1 MIPLHR
7 RLTLVALAAAV
18 ALLASSSSPD
28 SADAQKKK
36 KKGGKVKP
44 ACGLKVLPFAEG
56 VEWKYQYYVPEGVQ
70 LPPGVR
76 VQDPPEV
83 TIKVTKVAKA
93 GRKTVISLEESY
105 RKVNLKTELTCDKD
119 GLIVPPES
127 FFFAGQP
134 GGGVGMTVG
143 KVDRKAETN
152 VFAGGKL
159 KGEAFEELKTDVKR
173 EPSPGTGA
181 VLVPSALEIER
192 KMKVLPGQETVE
204 SGITSHKA
212 TRLTIQMTGRATL
225 ETTKD
230 KPFNVPTL
238 DVAMFFAPDVG
249 IVQVRNSQGQGWK
262 LAQHKMPGEDE

>member
-7 RLTLVALAAAV
+7 RITLVALAAAF
-18 ALLASSSSPD
+18 ALLATSG

-36 KKGGKVKP
+36 KKGAKVKP
-44 ACGLKVLPFAEG
+44 ACGLKILPFAEG

-93 GRKTVISLEESY
+93 GKKTVISLEESY
-105 RKVNLKTELTCDKD
+105 RKVKLETELTCDKQ

-134 GGGVGMTVG
+134 GGGLHMTLG
-143 KVDRKAETN
+143 KIERKAETN

-159 KGEAFEELKTDVKR
+159 KGEAREDIKTDVKR
-173 EPSPGTGA
+173 EPSPGSGA
-181 VLVPSALEIER
+181 VLVPASLEVER
-192 KMKVLPGQETVE
+192 QMKVLPGVETVE

-238 DVAMFFAPDVG
+238 DIAMFLAPDIG

-262 LAQHKMPGEDE
+262 LAEHKMPGDEE